1 MTRNEKIAEM
11 MGWEVLD
18 REYCLYE
25 FSGRV
30 GFEGIVESSF
40 NLYDWEAVK
49 AMQSKMA
56 ADKHMI
62 KIMNNWDGKYMAES
76 VLSCKNS
83 IMSDWCDTEPAA
95 IVDLFCKVYSI
106 EGEG

>member
-1 MTRNEKIAEM
+1 MTRNEKIAGV
-11 MGWEVLD
+11 MGWE
-18 REYCLYE
+18 YFYE
-25 FSGRV
+25 SGPFSFHNGDQW
-30 GFEGIVESSF
+30 FDLTS
-40 NLYDWEAVK
+40 WEFVK
-49 AMQSKMA
+49 LLQAKMV

-95 IVDLFCKVYSI
+95 IVDLFCKVYGI
-106 EGEG
+106 TDEN